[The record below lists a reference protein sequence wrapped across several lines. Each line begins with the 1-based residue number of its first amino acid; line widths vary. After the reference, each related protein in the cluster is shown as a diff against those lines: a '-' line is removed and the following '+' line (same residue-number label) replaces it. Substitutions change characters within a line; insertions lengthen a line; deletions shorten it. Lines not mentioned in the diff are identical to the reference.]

1 MGHLETISHLKPIH
15 FRSSSFHAL
24 CLLAFIVFVFNQPSN
39 KPITHRVGLGLTSNY
54 TFKVPEPTDCS
65 GLNQHK
71 GFENQCEFLKANP
84 QCDEDGFFYYLE
96 FFYCDCQN
104 YAAFG
109 YMILVIWLAA
119 LFYLLGNT
127 SADYFC
133 SCLEKLSNVLRLAPT
148 VAGVTLLPLGN
159 GAPDV
164 FSSIAAFVGTDNG
177 DVGLNSISGGAV
189 FVICVVVGTIS
200 LCVAGQ
206 GVTIDRKCFVRDVS
220 AFLFAIVSLAVILF
234 VGEVNVGGAIA
245 FVSIYVFYATFVAA
259 TEILRKRNG
268 AFKLDEYAPLL
279 PLATAPEIS
288 DFRSIHMLLSDTEDV
303 PHLVES
309 KVPHWMWGTTVAIY
323 SDSPKPIWGWIDG
336 ETPNRSSGFLFWC
349 SKLFTWLEFPLM
361 LSRRLTIPII
371 EEDRWSK
378 GYAVA
383 SVTLAPL
390 LVAFVWNSHQDP
402 DGGQLGENLIYIGGA
417 VLGCSLGFAAY
428 MCTSCDHPPQKMLL
442 PWVLGGFLMSII
454 WFCMVADE
462 LVALLVAFGYIFRV
476 SPSILGLT
484 VLAWGNS
491 MGDLM
496 SNVALAL
503 NGADG
508 VQIAISGCYAGPM
521 FNVLVGLGISM
532 LIGSWSKRPEA
543 YIMSRDSGLFC
554 NMGFIIIGLVWSL
567 VVLPKNQMQPNKLLG
582 MGLIGIYCV
591 FLCLRIGMAVV
602 NATI

>member
-1 MGHLETISHLKPIH
+1 MGFLETIFHPKPIN
-15 FRSSSFHAL
+15 FRASSFHAL
-24 CLLAFIVFVFNQPSN
+24 CVLAFILFCFNQPGH
-39 KPITHRVGLGLTSNY
+39 KPTHNLTHRVGLALTSNH
-54 TFKVPEPTDCS
+54 TALNITEPTDCS
-65 GLNQHK
+65 LLNQHK

-84 QCDEDGFFYYLE
+84 QCDEDGFFYYLK

-104 YAAFG
+104 YAVLG
-109 YMILVIWLAA
+109 YIVLVIWLAA

-133 SCLEKLSNVLRLAPT
+133 CCLEKLSNVLRLPPT

-189 FVICVVVGTIS
+189 FVICIVVGTIS

-206 GVTIDRKCFVRDVS
+206 GVAVDRGCFVRDVS

-234 VGEVNVGGAIA
+234 VGEVGVGGAIA

-259 TEILRKRNG
+259 NEILGKKEG
-268 AFKLDEYAPLL
+268 AFKVDEYAPLL
-279 PLATAPEIS
+279 PLATP
-288 DFRSIHMLLSDTEDV
+288 TPEDV

-309 KVPHWMWGTTVAIY
+309 KVPHWMWGTNVAIY

-336 ETPNRSSGFLFWC
+336 ETTTRNSGFLFWC

-371 EEDRWSK
+371 EEERWSK

-390 LVAFVWNSHQDP
+390 LVAFVWNIQQES
-402 DGGQLGENLIYIGGA
+402 DGGQLGANLIYLSSA
-417 VLGCSLGFAAY
+417 VLGCVLGVAAFVH
-428 MCTSCDHPPQKMLL
+428 TSYDHPPQKMLL
-442 PWVLGGFLMSII
+442 PWVLGGFFMSII
-454 WFCMVADE
+454 WFCLVADE

-476 SPSILGLT
+476 NPSILGLT

-496 SNVALAL
+496 SNVALAM

-521 FNVLVGLGISM
+521 FNTLVGLGISM

-543 YIMSRDSGLFC
+543 YVMSRDSGLFC
-554 NMGFIIIGLVWSL
+554 NLGFIVIGLVWSL
-567 VVLPKNQMQPNKLLG
+567 VVLPKNKMQPNKLLG
-582 MGLIGIYCV
+582 IGLIGIYCV
-591 FLCLRIGMAVV
+591 FLCLRIGMDVV
-602 NATI
+602 NGTI